1 MSICNVPATGALGFY
16 SEPANEGSVPP
27 HRASRLPNAWV
38 SNETLLAP
46 SGRLRD
52 WQWPRDHGKRPELSS
67 PFRHKHSLYRESW
80 GRTERRSSPT
90 SIFADVDLRRRR
102 SSPTSIFADIDW

>member
-1 MSICNVPATGALGFY
+1 MLMVQHGCSASQVEREFSGEHGCVAGSPVTLLWGCRVVTAASNRRQMSICNVPATGALGFY

-52 WQWPRDHGKRPELSS
+52 
-67 PFRHKHSLYRESW
+67 
-80 GRTERRSSPT
+80 
-90 SIFADVDLRRRR
+90 
-102 SSPTSIFADIDW
+102 